1 MRKGRV
7 GAGSPNQRGGQQGAR
22 ACMGRESGGQGW
34 GCCPACNPPSLL
46 LLSYSLTG
54 CVTLVGPP
62 STQDP
67 ALPPLL
73 LSQAASHLLD
83 PPPRKTLLSLS
94 KLLGMQSLH
103 GHESTAA
110 ETSGKFI
117 RALRDGGERWVDREG
132 WEQDRQPTSR
142 EWYNVVRYY
151 FAGLPF
157 IFAGRAAVYW
167 VAIAPG
173 HPEILPSPLSSQ
185 AGQASPFAG
194 RAAFWSP
201 LSTTSPPTSPL

>member
-1 MRKGRV
+1 MHGPGIR
-7 GAGSPNQRGGQQGAR
+7 GAR
-22 ACMGRESGGQGW
+22 MGVLPGLQ
-34 GCCPACNPPSLL
+34 PHILPPPPP
-46 LLSYSLTG
+46 SLTG

-201 LSTTSPPTSPL
+201 LSTTSPPASPL